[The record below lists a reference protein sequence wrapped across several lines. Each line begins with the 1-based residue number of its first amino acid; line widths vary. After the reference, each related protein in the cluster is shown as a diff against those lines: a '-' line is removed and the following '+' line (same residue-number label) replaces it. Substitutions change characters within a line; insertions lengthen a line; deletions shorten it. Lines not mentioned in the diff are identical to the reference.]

1 MKQEQTKAEC
11 LAQCDFK
18 EEIMANTFGQS
29 KANQDSTWMNNKELN
44 PQENS
49 SVTNDS
55 LEESDNPGDTTW
67 RPTDDTLESPTD
79 SEFDD
84 AEAKKRDRNTD
95 SETPGL
101 NPSVGG

>member
-1 MKQEQTKAEC
+1 
-11 LAQCDFK
+11 
-18 EEIMANTFGQS
+18 MANTFGQK
-29 KANQDSTWMNNKELN
+29 KADDSAWKNNKEMN

-55 LEESDNPGDTTW
+55 VEESDNQGDTTW
-67 RPTDDTLESPTD
+67 RPSDSTLESPTN

-84 AEAKKRDRNTD
+84 AEAAKRNENIK

-101 NPSVGG
+101 TPDIAD